1 MVFSK
6 FLQSLVTIKLS
17 CYTGLYVNVKFR
29 LVNGSI
35 LSAGF
40 FGKSIAGVGDTYL
53 IKTRTVRTITL
64 LEKLFS
70 FTAKLTEW
78 LRDRNGLSRITQCS
92 GSGYG

>member
-1 MVFSK
+1 M
-6 FLQSLVTIKLS
+6 
-17 CYTGLYVNVKFR
+17 GLYKNLKFR

-53 IKTRTVRTITL
+53 IKTRPAEPFTL

-78 LRDRNGLSRITQCS
+78 LRDHNELSRTIQCS
-92 GSGYG
+92 GSGYGWSS